1 MSQRNRVLLDLNTP
15 EFQKQLF
22 QLGKED
28 LHRVLLTLK
37 KLFRMTWD
45 QVYRDTGLKWEAIGS
60 RAGKPSEKVFS
71 LRVSKKF
78 RAVVVR
84 EDDWMRF
91 ASLHPDHDS
100 AYQP

>member
-1 MSQRNRVLLDLNTP
+1 MSQRDRVLLDLNTP

-37 KLFRMTWD
+37 KLLQMTWD
-45 QVYRDTGLKWEAIGS
+45 QVYRDAGLNWETIGS
-60 RAGKPSEKVFS
+60 RARQPREKVYS
-71 LRVSKKF
+71 LRVSRKF

-84 EDDWMRF
+84 EGNWMRF

-100 AYQP
+100 AYKP

>member
-1 MSQRNRVLLDLNTP
+1 MSQQDRVLLDLNTP

-22 QLGKED
+22 HLGKED

-37 KLFRMTWD
+37 KLHSMTWD
-45 QVYRDTGLKWEAIGS
+45 QVYQDPGLNWEGIGS
-60 RAGKPSEKVFS
+60 RAGKPGEKVYS

-84 EDDWMRF
+84 EHQWMRF

-100 AYQP
+100 AYGP

>member
-1 MSQRNRVLLDLNTP
+1 MSQRDRVLLDLNIP

-28 LHRVLLTLK
+28 RHRVLLTLK
-37 KLFRMTWD
+37 KLFQMTWD
-45 QVYRDTGLKWEAIGS
+45 QVYRDAGLKWEAIGS
-60 RAGKPSEKVFS
+60 RARRSGEKVYS

-78 RAVVVR
+78 RAVVTR
-84 EDDWMRF
+84 EDYWMRF

-100 AYQP
+100 AYKP